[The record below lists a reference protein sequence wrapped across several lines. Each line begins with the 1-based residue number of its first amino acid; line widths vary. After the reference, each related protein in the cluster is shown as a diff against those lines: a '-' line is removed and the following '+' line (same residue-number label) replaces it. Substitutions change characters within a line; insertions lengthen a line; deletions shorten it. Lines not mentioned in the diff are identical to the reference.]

1 MLKTGRN
8 IVRLRGAAGLTQ
20 MGLADKLGI
29 SYQAVS
35 NWERGTSMPDISKLP
50 ELAEIFNVG
59 IDEILGEGKGTRFIG
74 SVLDNTTEDY
84 FEQNN
89 VSAEE
94 LSAIAPLL
102 QMEQIG
108 EAFEHVKES
117 AAFSD
122 LLALAPF
129 LSEELLDECAKQAF
143 EKEGA
148 GVLPQLAPFISEETL
163 DELAKVI
170 LAKEGSKALPPLA
183 PFISEEMLDELAKEI
198 LAKEGA
204 KALLPLAPFISE
216 GILSEWGSRAFAK

>member
-1 MLKTGRN
+1 MLKAGRN

-20 MGLADKLGI
+20 MRLADKLGI

-35 NWERGTSMPDISKLP
+35 NWERGTSRPDISKLP

-59 IDEILGEGKGTRFIG
+59 IDEILGKGKGTRFIG

-84 FEQNN
+84 FQQNAI
-89 VSAEE
+89 SAEE
-94 LSAIAPLL
+94 LSEIAPLL
-102 QMEQIG
+102 QLAQIS

-117 AAFSD
+117 AAVSD

-148 GVLPQLAPFISEETL
+148 GVLP
-163 DELAKVI
+163 
-170 LAKEGSKALPPLA
+170 
-183 PFISEEMLDELAKEI
+183 
-198 LAKEGA
+198 
-204 KALLPLAPFISE
+204 PLAPFISE
-216 GILSEWGSRAFAK
+216 GILSEWGARAYAK